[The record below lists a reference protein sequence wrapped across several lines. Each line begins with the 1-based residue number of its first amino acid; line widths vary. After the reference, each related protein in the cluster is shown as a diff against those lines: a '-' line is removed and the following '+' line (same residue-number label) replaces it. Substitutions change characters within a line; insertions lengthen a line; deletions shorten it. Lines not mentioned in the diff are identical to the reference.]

1 MTDIDRSP
9 HLGERPLG
17 GSRQTLPKCRIWLH
31 EISKIFYR
39 YVFGTICIGR
49 RELILHK
56 CSIPV
61 FDGLFPGDHNKMV
74 MDLLFTMAHWHGL
87 AKLRMHSDLTLDILD
102 KLTTDLGDR
111 FREFKAEVCPAY
123 QTQEL
128 DREVD
133 ARSRRQA
140 KEASKRARKPNAGAH
155 DNGQE
160 IASSKQ
166 PQDVPILKQS
176 RRRKSFNFQTYKFHS
191 LGDYV
196 ASIRHFGTTD
206 SYSTEPV
213 SCSLSLMLALT
224 RFLLGRIRAS
234 NAEKPIPSY

>member
-1 MTDIDRSP
+1 MD
-9 HLGERPLG
+9 ERPLG
-17 GSRQTLPKCRIWLH
+17 ASQKTLRNCRIWLH

-39 YVFGTICIGR
+39 CVFGTISIGR
-49 RELILHK
+49 RKLISCK

-74 MDLLFTMAHWHGL
+74 MDLLFNMAHWHGL
-87 AKLRMHSDLTLDILD
+87 AKLRMHSDLTLEILD
-102 KLTTDLGDR
+102 KLTTDLGNR
-111 FREFKAEVCPAY
+111 FREFKEKVCPAY

-128 DREVD
+128 NREVD

-140 KEASKRARKPNAGAH
+140 KEASKRAGKGKANVVAQGTAARKPKAGAQA
-155 DNGQE
+155 NGQE
-160 IASSKQ
+160 NASSKQ
-166 PQDVPILKQS
+166 PQDLPIPKQS

-196 ASIRHFGTTD
+196 ASIRQFGTTD

-213 SCSLSLMLALT
+213 SRSLS
-224 RFLLGRIRAS
+224 FIVF
-234 NAEKPIPSY
+234 